1 MTVVSFFTL
10 IFATFRIAAWVIW
23 LVLAPG
29 AMTHSVFGSLTDFV
43 FLSLRLPV
51 LPVLLSLPR
60 TRRRFISGIIVW
72 VIFVDL
78 DYLLCFVEVF

>member
-1 MTVVSFFTL
+1 MIVVSFLTL
-10 IFATFRIAAWVIW
+10 IFAIFRIIAWVIW

-29 AMTHSVFGSLTDFV
+29 AMTHSVFESLTGFV
-43 FLSLRLPV
+43 FLPLRPPV
-51 LPVLLSLPR
+51 LPVLLSLLRPR
-60 TRRRFISGIIVW
+60 RCFISGIIFW